1 MNIILAIYLTLST
14 SILFNRIVN
23 LDDLTWK
30 SIVKF
35 AILWLLNLGMTHAM
49 KEAITKGEK

>member
-1 MNIILAIYLTLST
+1 MNVILAIYLTLST

-30 SIVKF
+30 SIFKF